1 MVRKG
6 LPRESGGTPAAPSP
20 AVPEENAAGSTG
32 SAAASSAAA
41 SAPGTPAEQAPAS
54 PATPGTPADRPAAD
68 RPATGRRQGMPRPA
82 ASAAAGSSAPLAAPA
97 AAEPGGATADAP
109 GARTAAAG
117 ATAATATRAASSVPR
132 SAAPAA
138 TRTAAAGAAAPGAQS
153 GAGPALKKAGLF
165 AAGLLVLCAAAVL
178 GARWLITLEPVQDF
192 LVRYPGETEL
202 PHGAPVGIPA
212 WLGWQHFFNV
222 FLMVLIIRSGWQV
235 RTQRRPPAQWTPR
248 WGRNPKKIS
257 LTLWF
262 HQSLDVL
269 WLVNGAVFV
278 VLLAVTGHWTRVVPT
293 SWEVFP
299 NALSAALQYLSLD
312 WPTENGWVNYNSL
325 QVLAYFVTIFVAAPL
340 AALTGYRM
348 SAMWPARAAKLNRA
362 YPIEL
367 ARAIHFPVMLYFV
380 AFIVVHVA
388 LVFSTGAL
396 RNLNHMYAGQDA
408 VNWTGFWIMFASLLV
423 IAGAWFAARPVV
435 LAPIASL
442 FGKVGR

>member
-1 MVRKG
+1 MLKR
-6 LPRESGGTPAAPSP
+6 
-20 AVPEENAAGSTG
+20 AV
-32 SAAASSAAA
+32 
-41 SAPGTPAEQAPAS
+41 
-54 PATPGTPADRPAAD
+54 
-68 RPATGRRQGMPRPA
+68 
-82 ASAAAGSSAPLAAPA
+82 
-97 AAEPGGATADAP
+97 
-109 GARTAAAG
+109 
-117 ATAATATRAASSVPR
+117 
-132 SAAPAA
+132 
-138 TRTAAAGAAAPGAQS
+138 
-153 GAGPALKKAGLF
+153 LF
-165 AAGLLVLCAAAVL
+165 AAALLVLCAAAVL
-178 GARWLITLEPVQDF
+178 GARWLVTLEPVQDF

-235 RTQRRPPAQWTPR
+235 RTQRRPPAHWTPR
-248 WGRNPKKIS
+248 RGKNPKKIS

-299 NALSAALQYLSLD
+299 NAASAALQYLSLD

-325 QVLAYFVTIFVAAPL
+325 QVLAYFLTIFVAAPL
-340 AALTGYRM
+340 AAVTGYRM
-348 SAMWPARAAKLNRA
+348 SAMWPARAEKLNRA

-380 AFIVVHVA
+380 AFILVHVA
-388 LVFSTGAL
+388 LVLSTGAL

>member
-1 MVRKG
+1 MAV
-6 LPRESGGTPAAPSP
+6 AAPQ
-20 AVPEENAAGSTG
+20 TR
-32 SAAASSAAA
+32 SAPSSAA
-41 SAPGTPAEQAPAS
+41 
-54 PATPGTPADRPAAD
+54 RAA
-68 RPATGRRQGMPRPA
+68 
-82 ASAAAGSSAPLAAPA
+82 AAPA
-97 AAEPGGATADAP
+97 AA
-109 GARTAAAG
+109 
-117 ATAATATRAASSVPR
+117 
-132 SAAPAA
+132 APAA
-138 TRTAAAGAAAPGAQS
+138 AKPGAGS
-153 GAGPALKKAGLF
+153 VLKRAVLF
-165 AAGLLVLCAAAVL
+165 AAALLVLCAAAVL

-192 LVRYPGETEL
+192 LIRYPGETEL

-299 NALSAALQYLSLD
+299 NAASAALQYLSLD

-325 QVLAYFVTIFVAAPL
+325 QVLAYFLTIFVAAPL

-348 SAMWPARAAKLNRA
+348 SAMWPARAAKLNRV

-388 LVFSTGAL
+388 LVLSTGAL

-408 VNWTGFWIMFASLLV
+408 VNWTGFWIMFVSLLV